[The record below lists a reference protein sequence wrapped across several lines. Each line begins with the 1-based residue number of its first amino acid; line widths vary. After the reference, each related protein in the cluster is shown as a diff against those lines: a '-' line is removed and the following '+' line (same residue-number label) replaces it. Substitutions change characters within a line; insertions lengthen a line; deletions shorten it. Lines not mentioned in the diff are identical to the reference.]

1 MAQLQSVTRGTN
13 ASPNHESCPIA
24 EWVCVHVTGAPAE
37 GEEDAPPQSRDTDRS
52 ACAVRLLRCDDPDSE
67 PGTAANNF
75 GNTHARRDCRGNR
88 ASAGN
93 CHDVRLDAFGSN

>member
-1 MAQLQSVTRGTN
+1 MQSVTRGTN
-13 ASPNHESCPIA
+13 ESPNHELCPIV
-24 EWVCVHVTGAPAE
+24 EWVCAQSHVT
-37 GEEDAPPQSRDTDRS
+37 DRN
-52 ACAVRLLRCDDPDSE
+52 AGAVRLLRCDDPDSE

-93 CHDVRLDAFGSN
+93 CHDVRLDAFGGSS